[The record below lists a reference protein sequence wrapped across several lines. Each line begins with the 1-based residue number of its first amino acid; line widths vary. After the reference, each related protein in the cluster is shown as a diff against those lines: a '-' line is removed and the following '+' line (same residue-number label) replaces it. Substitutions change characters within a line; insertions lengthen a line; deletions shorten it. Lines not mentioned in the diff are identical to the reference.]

1 MAAVCRLSI
10 SPGSTTCPTL
20 LGKGRSAKI
29 DTPSLQFTT
38 AKYFAYGRNIVQQP
52 FPFSTTSAES
62 YRSGDDAAM
71 QERSGKGLP
80 WQILRPEG
88 S

>member
-1 MAAVCRLSI
+1 M
-10 SPGSTTCPTL
+10 L

-38 AKYFAYGRNIVQQP
+38 AKYFAHGRNIVQQP
-52 FPFSTTSAES
+52 FPFSKTSAES
-62 YRSGDDAAM
+62 YRSDDDAAM

>member
-1 MAAVCRLSI
+1 M
-10 SPGSTTCPTL
+10 L

-52 FPFSTTSAES
+52 FPFSKTSAES